1 MIAGVIALGSAV
13 ALAGTVGLPA
23 RFRAVVFDTEAG
35 RSAPLEISITRWST
49 PEEVERLSSAF
60 NDQGPDGLLR
70 RLQQAPRV
78 GSWRTPGSLASDL
91 RFAQQ
96 TPDKNGG
103 WRVMLMTDRH
113 IDERGLL
120 ASDDI
125 EVGGDGGDIDDLTCG
140 AQLVGGVEPHLTEH
154 SQVVY

>member
-1 MIAGVIALGSAV
+1 
-13 ALAGTVGLPA
+13 
-23 RFRAVVFDTEAG
+23 
-35 RSAPLEISITRWST
+35 
-49 PEEVERLSSAF
+49 
-60 NDQGPDGLLR
+60 
-70 RLQQAPRV
+70 
-78 GSWRTPGSLASDL
+78 
-91 RFAQQ
+91 
-96 TPDKNGG
+96 
-103 WRVMLMTDRH
+103 MLMTDRH